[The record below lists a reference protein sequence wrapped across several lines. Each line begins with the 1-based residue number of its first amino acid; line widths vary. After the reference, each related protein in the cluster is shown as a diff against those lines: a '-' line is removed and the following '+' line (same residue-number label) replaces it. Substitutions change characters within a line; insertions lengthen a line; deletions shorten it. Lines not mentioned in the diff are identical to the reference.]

1 MDYIGSPRTEHL
13 HAEDPAAALFN
24 GEHYAARQFSHNM
37 GLGHPVELQVGGNN
51 TVALGFCLCVS
62 EADFGKFRVD
72 PLRLDIAKNFVS
84 PRYLK
89 GKSLDRSRRA
99 AWPRLGGMPA

>member
-51 TVALGFCLCVS
+51 TVALGLCLCVS

-84 PRYLK
+84 PSYLK
-89 GKSLDRSRRA
+89 GK
-99 AWPRLGGMPA
+99 